1 MKKNQIIIALIAFL
15 IIIAVLTNPNQ
26 DRHKEVIKAK
36 FNSIM
41 QKSLSEEFS
50 DTDDIWGNAGQ
61 ALGMMFGGVVIDGII
76 ANSVSTDNYLIF
88 STTKF
93 TWEDSTK
100 VIGIGVF
107 GNVYIS
113 SKLEKEVKEALSKE

>member
-1 MKKNQIIIALIAFL
+1 MKKNQIVIALIAFL

-26 DRHKEVIKAK
+26 DRHKEVVKTKI
-36 FNSIM
+36 NSLM

-93 TWEDSTK
+93 TWEGDTK
-100 VIGIGVF
+100 VIGVGVF

-113 SKLEKEVKEALSKE
+113 SQLEKGVKEALSKE